1 MANTV
6 FETIIQTM
14 LPSRSANAILYF
26 IENKGWFAKYR
37 VPGGYR
43 IPYSKWVE
51 QTIIPTRKIEV
62 LNAFIFERKGK
73 IYCEDNIVHIRESE
87 LKPFVSKLPKQ
98 HIHYICYKHHS
109 TYVLTQYLEEFY
121 SHEIARYENCKMDVR
136 YSIPYDVWNDLFK
149 MYPEEVEELGR
160 VITSGFLR
168 VAYIGGA
175 PSSVDI
181 YL

>member
-1 MANTV
+1 MANTI

-26 IENKGWFAKYR
+26 IENKGWFGPYR
-37 VPGGYR
+37 IPGGYR

-73 IYCEDNIVHIRESE
+73 IYCEDNMVHIRESE

-98 HIHYICYKHHS
+98 HIHYICHKHHS
-109 TYVLTQYLEEFY
+109 TYVLTQYLQEFY
-121 SHEIARYENCKMDVR
+121 YRELFNYQNNRENSI
-136 YSIPYDVWNDLFK
+136 YSIPYDVWYDLFQ
-149 MYPEEVEELGR
+149 MYSEEVEELGR
-160 VITSGFLR
+160 VITSGFLC
-168 VAYIGGA
+168 VTYTDEV

>member
-1 MANTV
+1 MVNTV

-26 IENKGWFAKYR
+26 IENKGWFGSYR

-51 QTIIPTRKIEV
+51 QTIIPIKKIEV
-62 LNAFIFERKGK
+62 LNAFIFDRKGR
-73 IYCEDNIVHIRESE
+73 IYYEDHMVHIHESE

-98 HIHYICYKHHS
+98 HIHYICHKHHCS
-109 TYVLTQYLEEFY
+109 FVLTQYLEEFY
-121 SHEIARYENCKMDVR
+121 SYEIAPYENCKTNVR
-136 YSIPYDVWNDLFK
+136 YSVPYDVWYDLFK
-149 MYPEEVEELGR
+149 MYPEEVEELGK
-160 VITSGFLR
+160 VITSGLLC
-168 VAYIGGA
+168 VIYIGGA
-175 PSSVDI
+175 PSSIDI